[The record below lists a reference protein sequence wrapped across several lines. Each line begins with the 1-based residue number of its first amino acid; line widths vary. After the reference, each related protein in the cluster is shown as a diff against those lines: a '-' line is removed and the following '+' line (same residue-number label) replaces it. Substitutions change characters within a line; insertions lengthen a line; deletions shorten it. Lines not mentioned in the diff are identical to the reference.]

1 MVSQQQCHG
10 DIRHY
15 DRMGHNA
22 NKFSSQTLHA
32 LEGDPLDMSALKIS
46 LNQVLMLEVRRK
58 RFDLSSAANHSGNVK
73 KAWFPASQ

>member
-1 MVSQQQCHG
+1 MVSKQQCHG

-22 NKFSSQTLHA
+22 NEFSTQTLHA

-58 RFDLSSAANHSGNVK
+58 RFDLSSAANHFG
-73 KAWFPASQ
+73 ADPA